1 MLRNIVEVKKLQ
13 SWNSK
18 FLLLYLPQTPKL
30 SQTYN
35 SCLMV
40 NSVKLMLANKVIIK
54 VFETYN
60 SALFLSVLHFAHT
73 QS

>member
-1 MLRNIVEVKKLQ
+1 
-13 SWNSK
+13 
-18 FLLLYLPQTPKL
+18 
-30 SQTYN
+30 
-35 SCLMV
+35 MV